1 MGGAYP
7 AESSQKRGVAHA
19 AASGCWRA
27 SIARRAITARRTG
40 ADGLLWTYR
49 LLVSCHAP
57 RQPER
62 RGGGGGGREEGER
75 GVRRGGARWARRV
88 WRQAVPTSRA
98 MSQQTQRLLKEQ
110 DESLDVLGQGVKRVK
125 ALAGDLRTELK
136 DQAVILDNLDDDIE
150 QADSS
155 MKSMRSRMQALAAQA
170 SSSERAQM
178 SLIVC
183 LLIIL
188 GVLTMLVLSD

>member
-75 GVRRGGARWARRV
+75 GVRRGAAAPLAPRNRALKRDRGRPRQFKV
-88 WRQAVPTSRA
+88 LILFLLHIWRNKKKV
-98 MSQQTQRLLKEQ
+98 LKMEYLS
-110 DESLDVLGQGVKRVK
+110 ERVK
-125 ALAGDLRTELK
+125 WCGLHHSTGQHWRE
-136 DQAVILDNLDDDIE
+136 
-150 QADSS
+150 
-155 MKSMRSRMQALAAQA
+155 SR
-170 SSSERAQM
+170 
-178 SLIVC
+178 
-183 LLIIL
+183 L
-188 GVLTMLVLSD
+188 GWGSPPIRPQVES